1 MDLIGDMS
9 LMAEPG
15 MAGVPIGHVLCHKA
29 SHELHAE
36 FMRQLAATERS
47 VVDTEIWVT
56 EEQILKEGG
65 RVQSYMGLAHHA
77 CSHSFARKT
86 AFNT

>member
-1 MDLIGDMS
+1 MRNSWENECARHKVLDLIGDMS

-36 FMRQLAATERS
+36 FMRQLAATES

-56 EEQILKEGG
+56 EEQILKEEEEF
-65 RVQSYMGLAHHA
+65 RAIWD
-77 CSHSFARKT
+77 
-86 AFNT
+86 